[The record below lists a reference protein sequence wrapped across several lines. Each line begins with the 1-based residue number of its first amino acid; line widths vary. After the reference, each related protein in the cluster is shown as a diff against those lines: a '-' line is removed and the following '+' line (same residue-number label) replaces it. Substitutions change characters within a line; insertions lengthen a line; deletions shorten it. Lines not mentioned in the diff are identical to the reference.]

1 MKSWQFCKR
10 MANKA
15 EIVLAQHANQC
26 QNIVHLAHFCT
37 STIFFIHRN
46 IVACRYCNSS
56 GLAFFAGWQM
66 HHILIFHT
74 QLVLYNWFIAPPDNP
89 RFCKTSFSWGYAH
102 DSNQGWRSFILMLS
116 ENTCWW
122 RKQGIDQ
129 QIFDRKLI
137 SWKIT
142 YPWSLLK

>member
-1 MKSWQFCKR
+1 MHFSVKSWQFCKR

-74 QLVLYNWFIAPPDNP
+74 YSL
-89 RFCKTSFSWGYAH
+89 FCITGLLHHLIIHVFARQVFLGDMHMTATKDEEASF
-102 DSNQGWRSFILMLS
+102 
-116 ENTCWW
+116 
-122 RKQGIDQ
+122 
-129 QIFDRKLI
+129 
-137 SWKIT
+137 
-142 YPWSLLK
+142 